1 MEIVALGA
9 TSKGLEGKME
19 REQNEYGWWI
29 MREAVN
35 FGVPAFVS
43 EAKAELAR
51 LIDDVQKN
59 RNRPEELP

>member
-1 MEIVALGA
+1 MDDEMLDWLGY
-9 TSKGLEGKME
+9 GL
-19 REQNEYGWWI
+19 RYGVGG
-29 MREAVN
+29 RGYKPE
-35 FGVPAFVS
+35 PLAFVS